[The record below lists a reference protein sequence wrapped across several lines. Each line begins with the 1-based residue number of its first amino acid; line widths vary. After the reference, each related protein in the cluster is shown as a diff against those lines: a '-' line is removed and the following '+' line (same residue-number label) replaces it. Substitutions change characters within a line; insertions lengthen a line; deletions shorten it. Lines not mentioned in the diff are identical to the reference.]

1 MTTTNDNPDDN
12 PPTET
17 FSASALTVAL
27 IMPTDTPDTVAA
39 AAAARFSEQLDIH
52 VATILVT
59 LQANDGF
66 PVSAIEVR
74 L

>member
-39 AAAARFSEQLDIH
+39 SAAARFSHLLDIH
-52 VATILVT
+52 VATIMVT
-59 LQANDGF
+59 LRDVDQF
-66 PVSAIEVR
+66 PISAIEVR